1 MKHRDSMYWDTKR
14 VEIAPTPSHFR
25 AQYAPESANGD
36 VVTLTVTGVSIGFVG
51 MLSYA
56 ATIGGA
62 VLLPHSA
69 LFAKIAAVLQ

>member
-1 MKHRDSMYWDTKR
+1 MYWDTKR
-14 VEIAPTPSHFR
+14 VEIVRVPSAFR
-25 AQYAPESANGD
+25 EQYAPQPVDGG